1 MQIHIKVQ
9 IQILV
14 TETMIQFNNEKL
26 NEMTFKRFKEIKE

>member
-26 NEMTFKRFKEIKE
+26 NVMTFKRFKEIKE